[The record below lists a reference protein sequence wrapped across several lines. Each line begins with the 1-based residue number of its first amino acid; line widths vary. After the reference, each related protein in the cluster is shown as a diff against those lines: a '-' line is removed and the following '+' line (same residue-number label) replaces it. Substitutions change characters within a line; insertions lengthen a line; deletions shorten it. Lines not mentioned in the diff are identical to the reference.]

1 MEKIKILV
9 SYHKP
14 WKVYHDDVYTPIH
27 VGRQITPLTDEMP
40 IMLGD
45 DSGDHISWKN
55 TTYSEMTAQY
65 WAWKNIHDVEY
76 IGFCHYRRY
85 FDIKLSYDNVDE
97 IFKKNDVLL
106 VNDRGIIPIILGC

>member
-40 IMLGD
+40 TMLGD
-45 DSGDHISWKN
+45 DSGLTN
-55 TTYSEMTAQY
+55 P
-65 WAWKNIHDVEY
+65 
-76 IGFCHYRRY
+76 
-85 FDIKLSYDNVDE
+85 DIFPE
-97 IFKKNDVLL
+97 EWI
-106 VNDRGIIPIILGC
+106 RI